1 MKIIKCG
8 RLIDGLRDE
17 AVENAV
23 IVIDGSK
30 ILEVGDE
37 SEVDPPKKASIIEC
51 TDQTV
56 LPGLIDPH
64 LHLALGP
71 GEGYDIQ
78 FSWPDSIQM
87 ASGVVNSRL
96 TLDSGVTTARD
107 LGARDK
113 IAIDLRESINMGL
126 VVGPRLLVCG
136 RSITMTGG
144 HFHYCNAEADGK
156 EEVRRIVRELYK
168 QNVDF
173 IKIMTSGGGTRG
185 TRRDLAS
192 YTLEEVKSAVDEAR
206 RLDLTV
212 TAHCHANQAIYNASE
227 AGVNIIEHCSFRE
240 PGSIRERHVFR
251 DELAKNIVEKGIYV
265 DNVLNPQQ
273 TNPERL
279 ASAYENFK
287 GLSEQGAKILPGTD
301 GLRPF
306 QTANLAFSL
315 EMRVRAGT
323 DPMEA
328 IKSATK
334 LSAEA
339 LKMGKVLGTI
349 EVGKEAD
356 IISVEGNPLQD
367 IRDLNKVKL
376 VMKGGKTIPNSGR
389 TEAVRHNR
397 ALAEKVRPVLD
408 NLGYKLA

>member
-8 RLIDGLRDE
+8 RLINGLGEE

-23 IVIDGSK
+23 IVIEGSK

-37 SEVDPPKKASIIEC
+37 AEIDPPKKASTIDC
-51 TDQTV
+51 SDQTV
-56 LPGLIDPH
+56 LPGLIDTH

-71 GEGYDIQ
+71 GENYDIQ
-78 FSWPDSIQM
+78 FSWPDNIQM

-107 LGARDK
+107 LGARSK
-113 IAIDLRESINMGL
+113 IAIDLRDSINMGL
-126 VVGPRLLVCG
+126 VIGPRLLVCG

-156 EEVRRIVRELYK
+156 EEVRRMVRELHK

-192 YTLEEVKSAVDEAR
+192 YTLKEVKSAVDEAR
-206 RLDLTV
+206 RLDLTI

-227 AGVNIIEHCSFRE
+227 AGVDIIEHCSFRE
-240 PGSIRERHVFR
+240 PGNNNERHVFR
-251 DELAKNIVEKGIYV
+251 DELANKIVEKGIYV

-273 TNPERL
+273 TNRERL
-279 ASAYENFK
+279 VSSYENFL
-287 GLSEQGAKILPGTD
+287 GLSEHGAKILPGTD

-306 QTANLAFSL
+306 QTANLALSL
-315 EMRVRAGT
+315 EMRVRAGKE
-323 DPMEA
+323 PMEA

-339 LKMGKVLGTI
+339 LKMENTIGTI
-349 EVGKEAD
+349 EAGKQAD
-356 IISVEGNPLQD
+356 IISVTGNPLED
-367 IRDLNKVKL
+367 ITVLNDVKL
-376 VMKGGKTIPNSGR
+376 VMKGGKIIPNSGR
-389 TEAVRHNR
+389 TKAVKHNKT
-397 ALAEKVRPVLD
+397 LAEKIRPLLD
-408 NLGYKLA
+408 DMGYKLA

>member
-8 RLIDGLRDE
+8 RLIDGLREE

-37 SEVDPPKKASIIEC
+37 SEIDPPEKASTIDC
-51 TDQTV
+51 SDQTV
-56 LPGLIDPH
+56 LPGLIDTH

-71 GEGYDIQ
+71 GENYDVQ

-87 ASGVVNSRL
+87 ASGIVNSRL

-107 LGARDK
+107 LGARNK
-113 IAIDLRESINMGL
+113 IAIDLRDSINMGL

-156 EEVRRIVRELYK
+156 EEVRRMVRELYK

-192 YTLEEVKSAVDEAR
+192 YTLEEIKSAVDEVR
-206 RLDLTV
+206 RLDLTI

-227 AGVNIIEHCSFRE
+227 AGVDIIEHCSFRE
-240 PGSIRERHVFR
+240 PENNKERHVFR
-251 DELAKNIVEKGIYV
+251 DELAKKIVEKGIFV

-279 ASAYENFK
+279 VSAYENFL
-287 GLSEQGAKILPGTD
+287 GLSEHGAKILPGTD

-315 EMRVRAGT
+315 EMRVRAGKE
-323 DPMEA
+323 PMEA

-339 LKMGKVLGTI
+339 LRMENVIGTI
-349 EVGKEAD
+349 EAGKEANM
-356 IISVEGNPLQD
+356 ISVEGNPLED
-367 IRDLNKVKL
+367 IRVLSDVKM
-376 VMKGGKTIPNSGR
+376 VMKGGETIPNSGR
-389 TEAVRHNR
+389 TKAVNHNK
-397 ALAEKVRPVLD
+397 ALAEKIRPLLD